1 MKKKIAILGSTGSI
15 GKTLIKIL
23 QKDDEKFKVVLL
35 TANRNYN
42 NLLNQ
47 AKLLKVK
54 NLIITDPVGYKKIL
68 SQKKDNINIYN
79 NFDSFNKIFKKKI
92 DYSMCAITG
101 IEGLLPTFKIIKY
114 SKNIAIANK
123 ESIICAWDL
132 INKEL
137 KKNKTFFIP
146 VDSEHFSIWFGI
158 RNYKNL
164 IKKYYI
170 TASGGPFLDL
180 PQNKFSKI
188 QVVDALNHP
197 NWKMGKKI
205 SIDSATMMN
214 KVFEVIEAKNI
225 FNILYKNIEVLVHRD
240 SYIHAI
246 LHFYNGMIKIIA
258 HDTTMKIPI
267 LNSIYLDENSKKFK
281 NNLKNNTIDINKLN
295 KLNFLKPNLKKFP
308 SLNILKFLKEKNSL
322 YETVIVSINDALV
335 EMYLNKRIKFNDI
348 SKLLLKFLKNP
359 AFASFKKKKAKSIYD
374 IINLNKFV
382 RLKIKTSSI

>member
-23 QKDDEKFKVVLL
+23 QKDDKKFEVVLL

-54 NLIITDPVGYKKIL
+54 NLIITNPVCYKKIL
-68 SQKKDNINIYN
+68 SQKNNNINIYN

-188 QVVDALNHP
+188 KVVDALNHP

-308 SLNILKFLKEKNSL
+308 SLNILKFLQEKNSL

-359 AFASFKKKKAKSIYD
+359 DFTSFKKKKAKSIHD

>member
-23 QKDDEKFKVVLL
+23 QKDDKKFEVVLL

-68 SQKKDNINIYN
+68 SQKNDNINIYN

-267 LNSIYLDENSKKFK
+267 LNSIYLDENLKKFK

-359 AFASFKKKKAKSIYD
+359 DFTSFKKKKAKSIHD